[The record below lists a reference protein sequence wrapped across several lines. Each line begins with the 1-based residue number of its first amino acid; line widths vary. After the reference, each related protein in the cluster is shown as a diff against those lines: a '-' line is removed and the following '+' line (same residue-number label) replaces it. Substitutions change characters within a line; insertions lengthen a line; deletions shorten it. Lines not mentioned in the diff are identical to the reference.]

1 MENPL
6 GYLIKF
12 YAAERAAREAW
23 EDMVRNVV
31 VEEGPLRLAD
41 QLADIHEIKYYKH
54 FGKPVPE
61 TAQQAREI
69 LKEALQ
75 QGIKLEKSKGKVKS
89 MEEIEEEL
97 VSLVTKDIG
106 LSY

>member
-1 MENPL
+1 MEQVN
-6 GYLIKF
+6 YLVKF

-23 EDMVRNVV
+23 EDMVRNVA
-31 VEEGPLRLAD
+31 VEEGPIGLTA
-41 QLADIHEIKYYKH
+41 QLATIHEEKYAEY
-54 FGKPVPE
+54 FGKQVPE

-97 VSLVTKDIG
+97 MSLVSKDLG